1 MLSVV
6 IQKMVRD
13 TQQIKLLKTQRDM
26 RKHLRRKP
34 GHITSEQYW

>member
-1 MLSVV
+1 
-6 IQKMVRD
+6 RD
-13 TQQIKLLKTQRDM
+13 TQLLLKTQRDM